1 MKRLRHF
8 RRRLAR
14 RWTGLTSRQR
24 IAGCVLLALLL
35 CGCAWLALAARGGGA
50 ERVRLSDDPLPPAR
64 KTELVARLGE
74 RGISCERR
82 EDGLYVPPEAAAAA
96 RAELAKLANRD
107 DPTEP
112 LRRLAAGTDIWSS
125 ESQQSKRW
133 QAAKMQTLS
142 RLVERL
148 PGVRAATVL
157 FEPGSPRRLGAPAVA
172 PKAVVNVTLDDGARI
187 TDTLVAAI
195 ADQVAGSIHGME
207 RSGVRIVDSAG
218 GTHNAGR
225 NAGADAAAGLAAI
238 REAEAH
244 YESKVCD
251 ALRHIE
257 GLTVAVHV
265 EPGGEGLRCTGASV
279 SVPRSHL
286 LSGTGGGGGDP
297 ADSARAESIRRS
309 VQRLIGADSP
319 DAVVIHPLDD
329 GPTLAA
335 APEAP
340 TAKEPAEPD
349 SAGAVMAGVALAGV
363 SGVGVILLLR
373 RRERRCAAAEEPPE
387 DAEPA
392 GPAAEPI
399 PAGAGSP
406 FSALRHLGSGSLRAA
421 LAGEHPQTAAIVLAH
436 VDAETAAAVLA
447 GLDAGVQVEVTRR
460 IAAMERVD
468 PEAARQ
474 VAAVV
479 ARRAEQAEQDV
490 PAGGPGAAA
499 EILARSGVETEQAVL
514 GGLEADAPE
523 LADELRRRIFAFEE
537 LAHVPAQ
544 VLHAALMRMDTGEVA
559 LALTAAD
566 EEVGKRAL
574 SCLPAAARRELRAAM
589 DDLGAVR
596 LADVEAAQWR
606 LVEAARRAGAGR
618 YASETRTE
626 VWT

>member
-24 IAGCVLLALLL
+24 IAGCVLLTLLL
-35 CGCAWLALAARGGGA
+35 IGCAWLALAARGGGA
-50 ERVRLSDDPLPPAR
+50 ERVRLSDEPLPPAR
-64 KTELVARLGE
+64 ETELVARLGE

-96 RAELAKLANRD
+96 RAELAKLANRE

-172 PKAVVNVTLDDGARI
+172 PKAVVNVTLDEGAGM
-187 TDTLVAAI
+187 TDTLVATI
-195 ADQVAGSIHGME
+195 ADQVAGSIHGMD

-218 GTHNAGR
+218 GTHTAR
-225 NAGADAAAGLAAI
+225 RSAGADADAGLAAV

-244 YESKVCD
+244 YEGKVRA

-286 LSGTGGGGGDP
+286 LSGTGGVGGDP

-319 DAVVIHPLDD
+319 DAVVIHTLDD
-329 GPTLAA
+329 GPALAA
-335 APEAP
+335 EAP
-340 TAKEPAEPD
+340 TAGEPAEPD
-349 SAGAVMAGVALAGV
+349 SAGAVMAGVVLAGV

-474 VAAVV
+474 VAAAV

-544 VLHAALMRMDTGEVA
+544 VLHAALMRLDTGEVA

-566 EEVGKRAL
+566 EAVGKRAL

-606 LVEAARRAGAGR
+606 LVQAARRAGAGR